1 MGIKVNIINAEEFRL
16 KYINTSIVLNV
27 FEKLLINF
35 FLKKLKKNLSRGKT
49 KVEIS
54 DFIIT
59 ESMRRLFEVHGYHIW
74 EIRLGM
80 TGLDVE
86 TETWISVCKSDMESI
101 PKIEPEKEMED
112 F

>member
-1 MGIKVNIINAEEFRL
+1 MSIKVNIIDAEEFRL

-27 FEKLLINF
+27 FEKLSINF
-35 FLKKLKKNLSRGKT
+35 ILKKLKKNLSRGKT

-54 DFIIT
+54 GYIIT

-74 EIRLGM
+74 EIRLGI
-80 TGLDVE
+80 TENV
-86 TETWISVCKSDMESI
+86 ETWISVCKSDMESI

>member
-1 MGIKVNIINAEEFRL
+1 MSIKVNIIDAEEFRL

-27 FEKLLINF
+27 FEKLSINF
-35 FLKKLKKNLSRGKT
+35 ILKKLKKNLSRGKT

-54 DFIIT
+54 GYIIT

-80 TGLDVE
+80 TGTDV
-86 TETWISVCKSDMESI
+86 ETWISVCKSDMESI